1 MKTFSGILFDGS
13 RIIKAKL
20 RRISGASKE
29 VKSQEHVRHGRHGST
44 RVFKARKERRACKVR
59 NHVGHERHRALW
71 KDRVYKARGH
81 VRHEDT

>member
-1 MKTFSGILFDGS
+1 MEG
-13 RIIKAKL
+13 
-20 RRISGASKE
+20 
-29 VKSQEHVRHGRHGST
+29 T